1 MKSAVVVTG
10 VNRGVGLVLAEHY
23 FDSGWRVFGAC
34 RQSSEE
40 LDREADQ
47 VNEGIDDTRPGDVA
61 RLVEAL
67 NGQEVDLLINNA
79 DCFAMSY

>member
-23 FDSGWRVFGAC
+23 FDAGWRVFGAC

-47 VNEGIDDTRPGDVA
+47 VNEGIDDTRSGDVA